1 VKNDGRTGGRR
12 EEGGMIEKSERESER
27 ESARESARAR
37 ARRGEESE
45 REVLLTI
52 KR

>member
-1 VKNDGRTGGRR
+1 
-12 EEGGMIEKSERESER
+12 MIEKSERESER